1 MKKLLFDFFP
11 IILFF
16 VAYKLPSHET
26 PTEGVI
32 FATGV
37 AIVANLIQVIYS
49 KLRFGHVEKMQLV
62 TLGLFVV
69 MGGLTIYFEDEAFIK
84 WKPTV
89 VNWLFGLV
97 FLGSQVVGKQPLVQ
111 RLMGKQLELPDPVW
125 SRLNFLWVLF
135 FIFSGAANLYVVF
148 NYDTDTWVD
157 FKLFGLLGITV
168 VFVIIQTIYVMRHL
182 KEEDAASPSSDP
194 ETKSPEAKPD

>member
-16 VAYKLPSHET
+16 AAYQLPHES

-32 FATGV
+32 FATLV
-37 AIVANLIQVIYS
+37 AVIANVIQVVYA
-49 KLRFGHVEKMQLV
+49 KLRHGNVERMQWV

-69 MGGLTIYFEDEAFIK
+69 LGGLTVWFEDETFIK

-97 FLGSQVVGKQPLVQ
+97 FLGSQFIGKKPLVQ
-111 RLMGKQLELPDPVW
+111 RIMESQLTLPDPVW
-125 SRLNFLWVLF
+125 SRLNLMWVVF
-135 FIFSGAANLYVVF
+135 FIFSGVANLYVVF
-148 NYDTDTWVD
+148 NYDTDTWVN
-157 FKLFGLLGITV
+157 FKLFGLLGITI
-168 VFVIIQTIYVMRHL
+168 VFVIVQSIYVMRHI
-182 KEEDAASPSSDP
+182 EEPDDPPADAAEGSDP
-194 ETKSPEAKPD
+194 KP